1 MNLKTEKM
9 RVKMLIEF
17 DFDPET
23 GEYTPIN
30 RTIVND
36 DIKKAKSTIKDD
48 GSTEPIV
55 TLEDNKLVL
64 NSKAVELLGAEWED
78 RISIIYQKHGNNL
91 VPVIGKDDVFNC
103 KSGNKL
109 TKSKTISC
117 RGKANAELSKY
128 GSEFKLI
135 SLDNGTFIM
144 DGGIEVPYIENTKKK
159 QDSKIKVVEDENP
172 EVLPMEATLDAEGI
186 DDITEEFKFEL

>member
-1 MNLKTEKM
+1 M

-36 DIKKAKSTIKDD
+36 DIKKTKSTIKDD
-48 GSTEPIV
+48 GSKEPIV

-117 RGKANAELSKY
+117 RGKANTELSKY

-159 QDSKIKVVEDENP
+159 QDSKIKVIEDENP

>member
-1 MNLKTEKM
+1 M

-17 DFDPET
+17 DFNPET

-48 GSTEPIV
+48 GSKEPIV

-117 RGKANAELSKY
+117 RGKANTELSKY
-128 GSEFKLI
+128 GSEFKLV

-159 QDSKIKVVEDENP
+159 QDSKIKVIEDENP
-172 EVLPMEATLDAEGI
+172 ED
-186 DDITEEFKFEL
+186 FES